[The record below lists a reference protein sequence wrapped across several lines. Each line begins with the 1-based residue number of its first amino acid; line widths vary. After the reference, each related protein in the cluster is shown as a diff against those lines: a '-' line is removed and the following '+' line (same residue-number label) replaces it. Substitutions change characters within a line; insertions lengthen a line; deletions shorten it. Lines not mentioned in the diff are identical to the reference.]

1 MNLPAFRLFA
11 LSALIGSSIWGQ
23 VPLQRTELK
32 ADDLVMTSTDDETR
46 AICTGNVVLTGTNMK
61 IACDRLEII
70 ATRTGDASATIGTLE
85 GFKYLLAEGNVR
97 LVQGDREATCGRAEV
112 LPAQDRVVLYQDP
125 VVTDHSTDFI
135 AAGSEITLHRG
146 QRRLEVKN
154 PKATGPPAKDLGPGL
169 NPNSPPPPAG
179 GQD

>member
-1 MNLPAFRLFA
+1 MNSF
-11 LSALIGSSIWGQ
+11 LSRILIAGVLLSSLLHGQ
-23 VPLQRTELK
+23 APVKRTELS

-70 ATRTGDASATIGTLE
+70 AARTGESAATIGTLE
-85 GFKYLLAEGNVR
+85 GFKYLLATGNVR

-112 LPAQDRVVLYQDP
+112 LPDQDRVILYENP
-125 VVTDHSTDFI
+125 VVIDHSSDFI

-154 PKATGPPAKDLGPGL
+154 PKVTGPPVKDLGPGL
-169 NPNSPPPPAG
+169 DAEPAAPTP
-179 GQD
+179 

>member
-1 MNLPAFRLFA
+1 MMLRFSRYILMASCLTGSLCFA
-11 LSALIGSSIWGQ
+11 Q
-23 VPLQRTELK
+23 VPTQRTELR

-61 IACDRLEII
+61 ISCDRLEIV
-70 ATRTGDASATIGTLE
+70 AARTGDSTATIGTIE

-112 LPAQDRVVLYQDP
+112 LPDQDRVVLYENP
-125 VVTDHSTDFI
+125 VVIDHSSDFI

-146 QRRLEVKN
+146 QRKLEVKN
-154 PKATGPPAKDLGPGL
+154 PKVTGPPVKDLGPEADSKT
-169 NPNSPPPPAG
+169 SPD
-179 GQD
+179 Q